1 MTTFTISDF
10 GRTLTSNGKG
20 SDHGWGGHQL
30 VMGGAVAG
38 RNVYGAYPVL
48 IPDNALDV
56 GRGRYI
62 PTTSVD
68 AFYAEL
74 ALWFGIAPS
83 ELDLVLPNIRRFY
96 APESMTPPVGF
107 MA

>member
-1 MTTFTISDF
+1 VDDGLDS
-10 GRTLTSNGKG
+10 
-20 SDHGWGGHQL
+20 
-30 VMGGAVAG
+30 
-38 RNVYGAYPVL
+38 
-48 IPDNALDV
+48 ALDV

-62 PTTSVD
+62 PTTSDD

-96 APESMTPPVGF
+96 SPGSMTPPIGF
-107 MA
+107 MT